1 MTTEEDDIMEF
12 SVLIALCSFALVST
26 VTPGPNN
33 MMLLAS
39 GAQYGYARTLPH
51 MLGIVVGVAG
61 LMICTLMGVGAL
73 FTVFPFLYT
82 VLKALGIAYLL
93 WLSYKIAT
101 APVTELQAS
110 RVSDKGPLKWWE
122 GALFQLINPK
132 AWMMALASVGTFSL
146 PGEHYIVS
154 GVAIVS
160 AFAIIGFPCISIWA
174 AAGAKLRLWLS
185 SPLRRKQFNLTMGAA
200 TAATLFL
207 IL

>member
-1 MTTEEDDIMEF
+1 
-12 SVLIALCSFALVST
+12 
-26 VTPGPNN
+26 
-33 MMLLAS
+33 
-39 GAQYGYARTLPH
+39 

>member
-1 MTTEEDDIMEF
+1 MEF

-93 WLSYKIAT
+93 WLSYK
-101 APVTELQAS
+101 
-110 RVSDKGPLKWWE
+110 
-122 GALFQLINPK
+122 
-132 AWMMALASVGTFSL
+132 
-146 PGEHYIVS
+146 
-154 GVAIVS
+154 
-160 AFAIIGFPCISIWA
+160 
-174 AAGAKLRLWLS
+174 
-185 SPLRRKQFNLTMGAA
+185 
-200 TAATLFL
+200 
-207 IL
+207 

>member
-1 MTTEEDDIMEF
+1 MEF
-12 SVLIALCSFALVST
+12 SVIIALCSFALVST

>member
-1 MTTEEDDIMEF
+1 MEF